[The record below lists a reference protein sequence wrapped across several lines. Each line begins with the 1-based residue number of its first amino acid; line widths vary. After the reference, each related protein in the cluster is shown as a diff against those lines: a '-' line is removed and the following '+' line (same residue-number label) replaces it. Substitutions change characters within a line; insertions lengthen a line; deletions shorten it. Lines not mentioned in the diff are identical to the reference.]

1 MRSSLFLVVLGILFS
16 LHLFGQK
23 VPHSEECK
31 ELNSSFKASLNKND
45 VKQAA
50 ILFDSYI
57 TSCPEEEATVLPLY
71 LAFLKKQI
79 SSQQNLALKEQ
90 LIDSLESI
98 YLRMEAKQLYS
109 STEDIQRAT
118 YLMNSPNSDNL
129 KLDEL
134 LNRIIHSHPEGCS
147 ESLILMYYINLNA
160 LYTTRQGEIKHAYWK
175 RMVNDYFYI
184 TNTLSIPT
192 ISAETQKTLKLY
204 FTHLISKCSSIVES
218 TPYCISTLSSDNKE
232 RTIELNNYITVF
244 ENAACM
250 NASHYNQLLDS
261 LNALDFSNYIFLKKA
276 TYYRLNKDYS
286 KEYSALY
293 FAKNATSNEHFTD
306 SLQLLEA
313 QCMLNMGNFSEAYRL
328 GMKRTNSFASELR
341 EIAIQAVLSENGT
354 CVQNEK
360 QQMLN
365 LIYAEVLVMDAKRS
379 KLTISPTLDEA
390 VRLQQPT
397 SDKLQKN
404 GLISGQTVNL
414 SCWQISI
421 KLP

>member
-45 VKQAA
+45 FKQSA

-286 KEYSALY
+286 KEFSALY

-414 SCWQISI
+414 SCWQISF